1 MAEDKT
7 TQSRS
12 LAPVTVTAVT
22 TGDASRLAD
31 VVIETPGPHQPNL
44 IVQAIPPVVAL
55 VVRFAKTFTI
65 AWLGIVTGAMSSTI
79 LPFTDFQDLALKA
92 CSLSVAGAVIGLGK
106 DLITIFGRLEQ
117 KYPLLT
123 GNV

>member
-1 MAEDKT
+1 MADDKT

-12 LAPVTVTAVT
+12 LPPVTVTAVT
-22 TGDASRLAD
+22 TGDASRLSD
-31 VVIETPGPHQPNL
+31 LVIETPGTHQPNL
-44 IVQAIPPVVAL
+44 IVQAIPPLLAL
-55 VVRFAKTFTI
+55 AVRFAKTFGV

-79 LPFTDFQDLALKA
+79 LPFTDFQDLAVKA
-92 CSLSVAGAVIGLGK
+92 CGLSLAGAVVGLVK
-106 DLITIFGRLEQ
+106 DLITVFGRLEQ